1 MILSTASYT
10 SRIGEVLG
18 KQERV
23 VDVDVN
29 SFGEALCSAGL
40 PGFVVAMLVDMQ
52 GPIRQGSLDVNSNY
66 RSKRISSL
74 SSSLLL
80 LNVL

>member
-18 KQERV
+18 KEERV
-23 VDVDVN
+23 VDVN

>member
-1 MILSTASYT
+1 VILSTASYT

-18 KQERV
+18 KEERV
-23 VDVDVN
+23 VDVN